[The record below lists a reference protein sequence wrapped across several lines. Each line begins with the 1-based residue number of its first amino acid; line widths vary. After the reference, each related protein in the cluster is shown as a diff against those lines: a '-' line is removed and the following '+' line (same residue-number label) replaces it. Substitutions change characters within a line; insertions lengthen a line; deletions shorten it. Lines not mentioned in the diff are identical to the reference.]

1 MNASIAR
8 QRDGMMTRMA
18 TKARQQSQRQ
28 QNSNN
33 SHSNTIP
40 PLARAIALPLA
51 LPPAPAPPP
60 RKVDDHDH
68 GGGSDSCSCRPSDT
82 MATTIIMPILLDSDS
97 SSVRSEFCD
106 EHDDDDMEEPS
117 SQQTQ
122 LGSHQSH
129 QHHQQQHQSS
139 STSTSWVPLSQ
150 RGGLLHEYYYT
161 ATTGT
166 TAGAAVAGSHHRRP
180 RSPKQGHICLGCICD
195 VRRAVLF
202 VNIATGVSAAIGTV
216 GFGIFWIRDVTAVE
230 FTDDLYL
237 EGPYE
242 ETKPL
247 ILNAFVVTA
256 LAAVFNIGA
265 IVGAGM
271 YRAWLVALNAAYVL
285 VATVSLVTTMYVTA
299 QRDPEYDFSWLTCMA
314 ILAIGMLLFYP
325 NVILCY
331 EMQTGVMTQKTYHRR
346 EEMSCCCTRSS
357 R

>member
-1 MNASIAR
+1 MHPIAR

-28 QNSNN
+28 QNSNSN
-33 SHSNTIP
+33 SNTIP
-40 PLARAIALPLA
+40 PLALA
-51 LPPAPAPPP
+51 LPPPP
-60 RKVDDHDH
+60 RKVNDDDN
-68 GGGSDSCSCRPSDT
+68 GGGSDSCSSRPSDT
-82 MATTIIMPILLDSDS
+82 MAITIIMPILLDSDS

-106 EHDDDDMEEPS
+106 EHDDDDDMEEPS
-117 SQQTQ
+117 SQQ
-122 LGSHQSH
+122 SHLH
-129 QHHQQQHQSS
+129 QQQQHQSS

-161 ATTGT
+161 AATNG
-166 TAGAAVAGSHHRRP
+166 AAAVAGSHHRRP

-331 EMQTGVMTQKTYHRR
+331 EMQTGVMTKKTYHRR